1 MPLLKVCLNEDQ
13 WRKLDQLHAEL
24 FRDYKLRRD
33 MLLTRLDVTVL
44 SFTVCTAYILLAL
57 LKLIIVFTAFTVVSQ
72 CQDEIGSS
80 FCDFATVESRDAFA
94 TKRFDKSFAFG

>member
-1 MPLLKVCLNEDQ
+1 MYAKLPKGYPGMPLLKVYLTEDQ

-44 SFTVCTAYILLAL
+44 SFTVCTAYILLTS
-57 LKLIIVFTAFTVVSQ
+57 VF
-72 CQDEIGSS
+72 
-80 FCDFATVESRDAFA
+80 
-94 TKRFDKSFAFG
+94 KWN

>member
-1 MPLLKVCLNEDQ
+1 MTLGFDKPPSDITVQKLFSKLDTRMKEMIAKLPKGYPGLPLLTVCLTEDQ

-44 SFTVCTAYILLAL
+44 SFTVRIS
-57 LKLIIVFTAFTVVSQ
+57 VFQSWLT
-72 CQDEIGSS
+72 DMY
-80 FCDFATVESRDAFA
+80 
-94 TKRFDKSFAFG
+94 